1 MFYMRLKRFMGR
13 PDVRQNP
20 VQALLKRLWWR
31 IWWSVTDKP
40 YVIPFAEKLKIGVS
54 KSGSASL
61 IYYQGFSELDTA
73 DFIRRFLRPGMVF
86 LDVGAH
92 IGEYTLLAAQSVGAS
107 GEVHGF
113 EPQANLFPILSEN
126 VRMNSL
132 SNVILNCSAVSDHI
146 GEIEFEVGREP
157 SVASIRKHTDPNNAA
172 KFVQVACTSL
182 DTYWCGRH
190 NKIDLIKVDVEGAE
204 NLVFQGAEGLLSLP
218 SQEAPT
224 WIFEYSPNNYA
235 CFGYQASDLLEL
247 LKRHNYQVWQYC
259 GAGKIADFNPAAPV
273 TQIINLIAAKDKTYL
288 LSLLQGES
296 IPVTPEYA
304 QA

>member
-13 PDVRQNP
+13 PDFRQNP

-40 YVIPFAEKLKIGVS
+40 YVIPFAENLKIGVS

-113 EPQANLFPILSEN
+113 EPQANLFPILSQN
-126 VRMNSL
+126 VGMNSL
-132 SNVILNCSAVSDHI
+132 NNVTLNCSAVSNQV
-146 GEIEFEVGREP
+146 GEIEFEVFNEP
-157 SVASIRKHTDPNNAA
+157 SVSSIRKHTTVSQNA
-172 KFVQVACTSL
+172 KLVRVACTSL
-182 DTYWCGRH
+182 NTYWSHQSR
-190 NKIDLIKVDVEGAE
+190 KIDLIKVDVEGAE
-204 NLVFQGAEGLLSLP
+204 KLVFEGAEELMSLP
-218 SQEAPT
+218 SSEAPT
-224 WIFEYSPNNYA
+224 WLFEYSPDAYA
-235 CFGYQASDLLEL
+235 CFGYQPSEILKL
-247 LKRHNYQVWQYC
+247 LKRHDYQVWQYC
-259 GAGKIADFNPAAPV
+259 GDGKVADFDPALPV

-296 IPVTPEYA
+296 ISVTPQYA